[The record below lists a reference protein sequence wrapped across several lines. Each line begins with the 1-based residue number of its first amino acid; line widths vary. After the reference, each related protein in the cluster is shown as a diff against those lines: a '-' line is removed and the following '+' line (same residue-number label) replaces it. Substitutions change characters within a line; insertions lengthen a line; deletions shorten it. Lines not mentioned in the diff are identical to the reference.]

1 MPVSHCDPFAD
12 GTDHPNNPGNLYSS
26 LNLGDAPVAPPRSP
40 TPASQEPAANWPM
53 EAGAT
58 SQSDLGPATAPAT
71 RLPPE
76 ESFAGPRPPST
87 GYSAASYGMPP
98 SATSYTPAAD
108 RGNHDAYRANNEP
121 VLAGRSDAA
130 EPAQPSG
137 RRGDSGATSIPNN
150 FPPVVYLPTM
160 THVDRVE
167 DARIMLRQMR
177 DGRVACLAYS
187 ALDRLLTCCG
197 DDQPW
202 MWTPTVALDSV
213 QQDQPFDVLLLDIH
227 IPDEHRG
234 SFPS

>member
-1 MPVSHCDPFAD
+1 MPK
-12 GTDHPNNPGNLYSS
+12 
-26 LNLGDAPVAPPRSP
+26 
-40 TPASQEPAANWPM
+40 
-53 EAGAT
+53 
-58 SQSDLGPATAPAT
+58 
-71 RLPPE
+71 
-76 ESFAGPRPPST
+76 
-87 GYSAASYGMPP
+87 
-98 SATSYTPAAD
+98 
-108 RGNHDAYRANNEP
+108 
-121 VLAGRSDAA
+121 
-130 EPAQPSG
+130 
-137 RRGDSGATSIPNN
+137 N

-234 SFPS
+234 NFPS